1 MCNHAYYVARLL
13 CEHRPTMCK
22 RTYYVDENLL
32 CEGTPTM
39 CGRTYYVTCITYT
52 YYVTYITLLG
62 RCGGSHLLLVIVAG
76 VTYCSS
82 LWLESLVVRDVTQIT
97 FRVPYLWRV
106 WCGTHMLLI
115 VMCLTLCEMV

>member
-1 MCNHAYYVARLL
+1 MSHIPLLCGYAPTMCNHAYYVARLL

-22 RTYYVDENLL
+22 RTYYVDEHLL

-52 YYVTYITLLG
+52 YYVTCITLLG

-76 VTYCSS
+76 VTC
-82 LWLESLVVRDVTQIT
+82 R
-97 FRVPYLWRV
+97 
-106 WCGTHMLLI
+106 GAM
-115 VMCLTLCEMV
+115 